1 MKAAE
6 KKSRGRIAMTIIL
19 SVIACTAIC
28 FFATDLI
35 RAKRYKLPPVF
46 CVPVIEYDNGSVDYY
61 GLGYK
66 VWEDYHNFDKT
77 VNYYVGFWFIPKFWS
92 I

>member
-1 MKAAE
+1 MKAA
-6 KKSRGRIAMTIIL
+6 KKFSAKRLFIVLLCTLAVL
-19 SVIACTAIC
+19 SAG
-28 FFATDLI
+28 FFTTDLI

-46 CVPVIEYDNGSVDYY
+46 CITVIDYENGSKDHY

-66 VWEDYHNFDKT
+66 VWEDYDPFDRT
-77 VNYYVGFWFIPKFWS
+77 TDYYVGFWLIPKFFC

>member
-1 MKAAE
+1 MKTAKGKRAAL
-6 KKSRGRIAMTIIL
+6 III
-19 SVIACTAIC
+19 SVILVAAGC

-35 RAKRYKLPPVF
+35 RAKQYKLPPVF

-61 GLGYK
+61 GLFYK
-66 VWEDYHNFDKT
+66 VWEDYHPFEKT
-77 VNYYVGFWFIPKFWS
+77 TDYYVGFWFVPKFWS

>member
-1 MKAAE
+1 MKSV
-6 KKSRGRIAMTIIL
+6 KGINRSK
-19 SVIACTAIC
+19 VIAAAVSAVIFILAA

-35 RAKRYKLPPVF
+35 RTKRYGLPPVF
-46 CVPVIEYDNGSVDYY
+46 CVPVIEYGNGSADYY

-66 VWEDYHNFDKT
+66 VWKDYHPFDET
-77 VNYYVGFWFIPKFWS
+77 VDYYVGFWLIPKFWS

>member
-1 MKAAE
+1 MKAA
-6 KKSRGRIAMTIIL
+6 KKSNGKRA
-19 SVIACTAIC
+19 VIAVIC
-28 FFATDLI
+28 AVFVLFAGFFTTDLI

-46 CVPVIEYDNGSVDYY
+46 CICIIDYENGSKDYY

-66 VWEDYHNFDKT
+66 VWEDYHPFDKT
-77 VNYYVGFWFIPKFWS
+77 FDYHVGFWLIPKFFC